1 MKVIGGESHQRE
13 ALLRTGLPMQSITG
27 PLFGLMLA
35 ILAVAMG
42 GCASSPTSENQSCS
56 SRLIFFEPGL
66 PSTFYNTCEMD
77 ACGEPVNWRDVLVVN
92 VDNED
97 QLDLIVAT
105 QAGPE
110 ARFNDQWYVTSK
122 ISGSGNDLRQAQR
135 AFAARGCN
143 LLILGGTEA
152 MATVDSTFS
161 GRRIRWG
168 RY

>member
-1 MKVIGGESHQRE
+1 MG
-13 ALLRTGLPMQSITG
+13 TGLSTRKILG
-27 PLFGLMLA
+27 PWFGLLPA

-42 GCASSPTSENQSCS
+42 GCATSPTSESQSCS

-77 ACGEPVNWRDVLVVN
+77 ACGEPVDWQDVLVVN

-97 QLDLIVAT
+97 ELDRIVAT

-110 ARFNDQWYVTSK
+110 ARFIDQWYVTSK

-168 RY
+168 SY